1 MSGDTIRTVLQL
13 LPYPFFA
20 FSTRYEDEVNAF
32 AGNWLTQCSFEPRLV
47 AFGLQRE
54 AYSYELCR
62 RGGVFAVSLFTKAG
76 AEILQRVVGSRRKR
90 PDKMVHVSYRPG
102 PATGCPILEGAA
114 AWFECR
120 VRQWVE
126 TGGDHDLVIGEV
138 IEAGLELPDMR
149 VGDVLTLPDL
159 GWNYA
164 G

>member
-1 MSGDTIRTVLQL
+1 MTQDIVREVLQL

-20 FSTRYEDEVNAF
+20 FSTRYQDEINAF

-62 RGGVFAVSLFTKAG
+62 QSGVFAVSLFTKEG
-76 AEILQRVVGSRRKR
+76 AEALQRVVGSRRKR
-90 PDKMVHVSYRPG
+90 PDKMAQIAYRPG

-120 VRQWVE
+120 VRQWVQ

-138 IEAGLELPDMR
+138 VAAGLERPNTR
-149 VGDVLTLPDL
+149 VQDVLLVSDL
-159 GWNYA
+159 GWSYA